1 MGFYL
6 RKSISFGPLRVNFS
20 KSGVGL
26 SAGVKGFR
34 VGTGPRG
41 GYVHMGRGGL
51 YYRQSLGERRTRSTL
66 GSVESSAQPK
76 PSRQEIA
83 QDALTFHE
91 IESAETSA
99 LTDASSQDIVET
111 INGNLKKWPLWPLC
125 LPFAFIGEIPAL
137 LSVVTAC
144 IIYITIDRWRRST
157 VIQYDIDADTEKS
170 IQKFYD
176 AFKEISDCQRI
187 WHIESQAAT
196 GDRKKYFSG
205 ATALYERKVITVSN
219 GVPNYIRTNIN
230 VPSIPVGKQILYF
243 FPDKLFI
250 TEKQRVAAI
259 SYDTLSI
266 HSTNLKFIEGS
277 GGPQDGTIVDYSWK
291 YENKKGGPDRRFKDN
306 VRQPVYLYSEI
317 SFTSPTGLNER
328 IQTSRKDV
336 GLAFKAALA
345 TYLRSGA
352 LNDNASNSGDSTAET
367 PPQQSEHPVAS
378 PSSSDSVPVLPCP
391 NTGRR
396 VKNVLLKV
404 LAACLAVLGLAVVL
418 AGTVVLTTRD
428 TPPDR
433 VDFILIALGALMT
446 YGSKW
451 VWGKSKS

>member
-6 RKSISFGPLRVNFS
+6 KKSINFGPLRFNFS

-51 YYRQSLGERRTRSTL
+51 YYRQPLGGRRTRSPL
-66 GSVESSAQPK
+66 GSIESPAQPK
-76 PSRQEIA
+76 PSRPKIA
-83 QDALTFHE
+83 QDGLTFHE
-91 IESAETSA
+91 IESAATSA

-125 LPFAFIGEIPAL
+125 LPFAFMGEISAL
-137 LSVVTAC
+137 LSVVAAC
-144 IIYITIDRWRRST
+144 IVYITIDRWRRST
-157 VIQYDIDADTEKS
+157 AIQYDIDADTEKN

-187 WHIESQAAT
+187 WHIESQATT

-219 GVPNYIRTNIN
+219 RAPNYIRTNIN

-250 TEKQRVAAI
+250 KEKRHVAAI
-259 SYDTLSI
+259 GYDTLAI
-266 HSTNLKFIEGS
+266 HSTNFKFIEES
-277 GGPQDGTIVDYSWK
+277 CGPQDGTIVDYAWK
-291 YENKKGGPDRRFKDN
+291 YENKDGSPDRRFKDN

-336 GLAFKAALA
+336 GLAFKTALTA
-345 TYLRSGA
+345 YLRSGA
-352 LNDNASNSGDSTAET
+352 LNDNASSSGDGTAEI
-367 PPQQSEHPVAS
+367 PPQQGEPAVS
-378 PSSSDSVPVLPCP
+378 PSSRDSVPVLPCP

-404 LAACLAVLGLAVVL
+404 IAACFAVLGFAVVL
-418 AGTVVLTTRD
+418 AGTIVLTTRD

-433 VDFILIALGALMT
+433 VDFILIALGALMA
-446 YGSKW
+446 YGGKW
-451 VWGKSKS
+451 VWKKSKS